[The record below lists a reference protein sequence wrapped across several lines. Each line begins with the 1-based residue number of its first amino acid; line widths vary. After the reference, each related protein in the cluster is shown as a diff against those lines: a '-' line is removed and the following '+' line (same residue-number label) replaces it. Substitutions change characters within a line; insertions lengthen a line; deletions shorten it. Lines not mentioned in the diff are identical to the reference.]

1 MTDNDPDNGRLECDI
16 RALAHAAQ
24 ELAVDA
30 AGTDQAASHARAI
43 TTLLCAAMG
52 LARHCGVEADAV
64 VSHLRDLA
72 PAIYVV
78 PLETLN

>member
-1 MTDNDPDNGRLECDI
+1 MTDDDPDNGRLECDI

-24 ELAVDA
+24 ELAADA
-30 AGTDQAASHARAI
+30 AGADQAAAHARAI

-64 VSHLRDLA
+64 VSHMRDLA
-72 PAIYVV
+72 PAVYVL

>member
-1 MTDNDPDNGRLECDI
+1 MSDDPDNGALECDI
-16 RALAHAAQ
+16 RALAAAAQ
-24 ELAVDA
+24 DLARA
-30 AGTDQAASHARAI
+30 ATGPDPCACHARAI

-52 LARHCGVEADAV
+52 LARQAGVEPAAV
-64 VSHLRDLA
+64 ESHLRDLA